1 MIDNFYGI
9 SADHYRD
16 TRTDAHGNLMFV
28 FFTGEEYGNLSVDLS
43 DYRQEVSLS
52 IFYLSKGLKLHA
64 SITQMRFEIS
74 DYCELRNHMFG
85 VSNRSL
91 VSRRDR
97 DS

>member
-9 SADHYRD
+9 RADHYME

-52 IFYLSKGLKLHA
+52 IFYLSNGLLIA
-64 SITQMRFEIS
+64 RINYSGEI
-74 DYCELRNHMFG
+74 
-85 VSNRSL
+85 
-91 VSRRDR
+91 
-97 DS
+97 

>member
-52 IFYLSKGLKLHA
+52 IFYLSNGLLIA
-64 SITQMRFEIS
+64 SV
-74 DYCELRNHMFG
+74 DYSGEVWNQL
-85 VSNRSL
+85 L
-91 VSRRDR
+91 L
-97 DS
+97 